1 MIEITIDREDVS
13 PCLRELYD
21 AMRPEV
27 VLKLAGKSVEKTLR
41 DHFLERNNKP
51 NAKGWPK
58 RGLWGDIAE
67 RTAMGAVTAEEV
79 TVTVSHPA
87 LAHKIAGGTIKPGAG
102 KKYLALP
109 ATAAAYA
116 AGSPSEGAT
125 PMLKVALAYNAAI
138 GHWMKALIVDEN
150 ESAKNKAGPT
160 VWYWL
165 ARKAT
170 HKAEPDAMPSD
181 TTLEDAAIETIER
194 ALQRRK
200 EACAA

>member
-1 MIEITIDREDVS
+1 MIEIAIDRDDVS

-21 AMRPEV
+21 AVRPEV
-27 VLKLAGKSVEKTLR
+27 LLKLAGKSVENALR
-41 DHFLERNNKP
+41 DHFLSRNREPNK
-51 NAKGWPK
+51 KGWPK
-58 RGLWGDIAE
+58 RGLWGEIAE
-67 RTAMGAVTAEEV
+67 QTAMGAVNAEEV
-79 TVTVSHPA
+79 VVTVKSPA
-87 LAHKIAGGTIKPGAG
+87 LAHKIAGGTIRPGVG

-116 AGSPSEGAT
+116 AGSPSEGAA
-125 PMLKVALAYNAAI
+125 PELKFGVAFNPEI
-138 GHWMKALIVDEN
+138 NRNMKAMLSKDGN
-150 ESAKNKAGPT
+150 T

-170 HKAEPDAMPSD
+170 HKADPDAMPSD

-200 EACAA
+200 EASAA